1 MTFQRVRRV
10 AGFGAA
16 ALVVGLVATG
26 CSGAGAEPDAAP
38 TLDPDAKVTIRVGD
52 MPTEASAANLE
63 AFKKRVA
70 EFEELHPNITVKGEE
85 TRFDVSTFNA
95 LLVGGTLPT
104 TLVVPRTNIQQ
115 LLQNEQVKDLT
126 AFVKD
131 DELLA
136 QQNPVLTEPAQD
148 EEGNTYGIATNAY
161 TMGLV
166 YNRDLYAQAGLDPDA
181 PPTTW
186 DEVRENAIAISKSTG
201 KTGFII
207 PTTNNGGG
215 WVTTALTYAFGGT
228 MEDVKGDEVTVTADN
243 EGTEQALTFLQGL
256 RWDDDAAGA
265 TFLLKYADVLDGL
278 GAGGIGQTVIGADQ
292 YNTLVVSRGMDP
304 DDVGIAPIPQEEDGL
319 GALGGGSIAI
329 VNPKATDNETAAA
342 IEWNKF
348 LYLNR
353 YVDEDAAVA
362 YAKANQADD
371 LPVGVPEVPLFD
383 EKRYEEYL
391 GWIEPYLNVP
401 REHFTQYLDSLN
413 TLPIVTEPAVGAQS
427 IYGAIDA
434 VVQQVLTEKGT
445 DIGAALTNASAT
457 AQSAIDAA
465 Q

>member
-1 MTFQRVRRV
+1 MTIQRIRRA
-10 AGFGAA
+10 AGVGAA
-16 ALVVGLVATG
+16 VLVIGLVAAG
-26 CSGAGAEPDAAP
+26 CSASGDEPDAAP
-38 TLDPDAKVTIRVGD
+38 ALDPDAEVTINVGD
-52 MPTEASAANLE
+52 MPNEASAANLE
-63 AFKKRVA
+63 AFKTRVA
-70 EFEELHPNITVKGEE
+70 EFEELHPNITVVGEE

-104 TLVVPRTNIQQ
+104 TLVVPRTNIQP
-115 LLQNEQVKDLT
+115 LIQNEQVKDLT
-126 AFVKD
+126 AFVEG

-136 QQNPVLTEPAQD
+136 AQNPILTEPAQD
-148 EEGNTYGIATNAY
+148 SDGSTFGIATSAY

-166 YNRDLYAQAGLDPDA
+166 YNRALYEEAGLDPDS

-186 DEVRENAIAISKSTG
+186 DELRENAIAISEATG

-215 WVTTALTYAFGGT
+215 WVTTALSYAFGGT
-228 MEDVKGDEVTVTADN
+228 LEDVDGDTVTVTADN
-243 EGTEQALTFLQGL
+243 DGTVAALEFLQGL
-256 RWDDDAAGA
+256 RWDDNAAGS

-278 GAGGIGQTVIGADQ
+278 GAGDIGQTVIGADQ
-292 YNTLVVSRGMDP
+292 YNTLVASRGMDP
-304 DDVGIAPIPQEEDGL
+304 DDVGIAPIPQADDGL

-348 LYLNR
+348 LYLQR

-362 YAKANQADD
+362 FASANADDD

-383 EKRYEEYL
+383 EERYDEYL
-391 GWIEPYLNVP
+391 GWIDQYINVP
-401 REHFTQYLDSLN
+401 RDHFTQYLDSLN

-434 VVQQVLTEKGT
+434 VVQQVLTEEGT
-445 DIGAALTNASAT
+445 DIAAALKNASTT
-457 AQSAIDAA
+457 AQATIDAG
-465 Q
+465 